1 MPLRFVVIARRL
13 LFYWNIVNKPD
24 SELIKQVYLAQKLM
38 PSTNDWCQTI
48 QQDLK
53 QLNISYN
60 ENEIAQMKKQTFKTL
75 VSRKIRE
82 LSNQFLYKLKQKHSK
97 SKNLT
102 LSNSIKAYLTTDKL
116 SIEEKQLLF
125 KLRTNMFD
133 CKANFKYKYQQNLE
147 CSICYR
153 IDNQQHL
160 LNCERTIVGID
171 LDDVKYSDIFGSI
184 SQQIKVAK
192 IMKKVITKR
201 KQLLQETSTNGSQA
215 HHS

>member
-1 MPLRFVVIARRL
+1 M
-13 LFYWNIVNKPD
+13 Y
-24 SELIKQVYLAQKLM
+24 
-38 PSTNDWCQTI
+38 
-48 QQDLK
+48 
-53 QLNISYN
+53 
-60 ENEIAQMKKQTFKTL
+60 
-75 VSRKIRE
+75 
-82 LSNQFLYKLKQKHSK
+82 
-97 SKNLT
+97 
-102 LSNSIKAYLTTDKL
+102 
-116 SIEEKQLLF
+116 
-125 KLRTNMFD
+125 D